1 MTDDILG
8 TFEHIDAALAV
19 GTPVSRGAVPHF
31 APPEAEAAV
40 RGVNTSEIPQTLGEL
55 GELISYSYD
64 LSVKQAGDL
73 NIPVVGDVSG
83 GFDRRVVVLEWTRY
97 KTLFDADSVEYR
109 YGYVIRFC
117 LTVSKWE
124 AQTQVR
130 LPFLAAQAE
139 LGNIQA
145 SWLMQIRGLTGE
157 KIDGVVLPP
166 QELDVSTFAIAKQ
179 SLEAAIGAVK
189 DPTTKFIPGILL
201 ATIDPTA
208 PDVAYWTSAVKTFA
222 LSNLRRGR
230 SRSEAIARLG
240 SADPA
245 ANDVIAEV
253 YTYLGITDPTAKPS
267 AGAREAAQQIL
278 RGISADV

>member
-8 TFEHIDAALAV
+8 TFEHIDAALAG

-40 RGVNTSEIPQTLGEL
+40 RGVNTSEIPQTLGGL

-166 QELDVSTFAIAKQ
+166 QELHVSTFAIAKQ
-179 SLEAAIGAVK
+179 SLEAANGAVK
-189 DPTTKFIPGILL
+189 DPTTKLSLNPPRHDRS
-201 ATIDPTA
+201 AAPTSR
-208 PDVAYWTSAVKTFA
+208 TGGRRQTFA
-222 LSNLRRGR
+222 LEPAAGQEPLRGHRPTGKLRPRGQRCDRRSVHLSWHHGSDGQTRRRCSRGR
-230 SRSEAIARLG
+230 T
-240 SADPA
+240 ADPA
-245 ANDVIAEV
+245 RDQRRRV
-253 YTYLGITDPTAKPS
+253 K
-267 AGAREAAQQIL
+267 R
-278 RGISADV
+278 